1 MKIIATYVA
10 FDGTRFDDEFD
21 CMDYEFTSQMKD
33 CKIRAYDNK
42 RHRVNNWYDIDGYSN
57 VHRIIVSDE
66 KDLDDIR
73 RVCEYAG
80 IYNEVNSIGTW
91 VYDEDEDNWILRP
104 SKQTNKA

>member
-21 CMDYEFTSQMKD
+21 CMDYEFTLQMKD
-33 CKIRAYDNK
+33 CKIRAYDSK
-42 RHRVNNWYDIDGYSN
+42 RHRVNDWYDIDGYSN